1 MKKHCKAFKR
11 LLACILTLSLAA
23 LIITGVTATA
33 DNTAAAWDG
42 TVASEFAGGDGS
54 KGSPYLIS
62 NAAQLARCVT
72 LGKDKTDGKY
82 FKLTQNIVV
91 NADLKNN
98 PIDWY
103 AAAYNSP
110 ADDRVF
116 NGTFD
121 GDGYTVSGLYHGGDS
136 GSYGAVGLFP
146 AITEKT
152 RIKNVGVVNSEINS
166 GYYAGAIVG
175 SLNAGWVGWSVNGY
189 SDNYP
194 SVVNCFVG
202 DDVTVKADAAGGF
215 IGVAVG
221 LVPWNTY
228 ASIHNCAFYGKLEGT
243 SFSGAEAGDYWDL
256 WIFITNTFSTSP
268 LNSAKIGGA
277 KIGNVYTTEEPQTT
291 ADGVTQKVSS
301 ADARGE
307 NAKINMSGLDFDN
320 VWMTNE
326 NAYPALR
333 IFNRPVEYNVSF
345 DLSAVEGAE
354 VIADMTTTD
363 GKLTLPVAPEDYHW
377 LKGNEAVSGE
387 ITFSE
392 DTVIKAEPHKGGT
405 ATCKDK
411 AECEVC
417 GESYGELSATHG
429 DTELENQKD
438 ATCSEKGY
446 TGDKVCKVC
455 GAVLEEGK
463 DIDKTAHSFEDG
475 VCIICGETEENS
487 GDPVVSDGD
496 SGTGDSDSEISKTG
510 ESAVFTLVALIAVI
524 YIAASVLLFFL
535 NKRMKKA

>member
-1 MKKHCKAFKR
+1 MKNHCKAFKR

-42 TVASEFAGGDGS
+42 TVASEFAGGDGT

-307 NAKINMSGLDFDN
+307 NAKIKMSGLDFDN

-363 GKLTLPVAPEDYHW
+363 GKLTLPAAPEDYHW
-377 LKGNEAVSGE
+377 LKGDETVSGE
-387 ITFSE
+387 ITVSE
-392 DTVIKAEPHKGGT
+392 DTVIKAAAHKGGT

-411 AECEVC
+411 AKCEVC

-429 DTELENQKD
+429 ETVLENKKN
-438 ATCSEKGY
+438 ATCSETGY
-446 TGDKVCKVC
+446 TGDKACKIC
-455 GAVLEEGK
+455 GKVLEEGSE
-463 DIDKTAHSFEDG
+463 ISKTAHSFSDG
-475 VCIICGETEENS
+475 VCTVCGATEENS
-487 GDPVVSDGD
+487 SDPVVSGGD
-496 SGTGDSDSEISKTG
+496 SGASNSEISKTG

-524 YIAASVLLFFL
+524 YIAASVLLFIL
-535 NKRMKKA
+535 NKRMKKAK